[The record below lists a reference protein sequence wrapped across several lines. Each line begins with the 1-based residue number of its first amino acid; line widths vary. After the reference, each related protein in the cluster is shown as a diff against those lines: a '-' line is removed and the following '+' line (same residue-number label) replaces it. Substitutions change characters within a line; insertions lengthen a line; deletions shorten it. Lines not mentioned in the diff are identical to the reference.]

1 MTPFFRRSKRL
12 GVWLLMTL
20 AVCVPI
26 SGCQTSLFGWSSP
39 EMVARVATPDGAPV
53 AGAIV
58 VANWNIEGPWNGAS
72 LGQLAIAE
80 AVTDQNGTFRIPA
93 WGPRSPAKG
102 HIRIDEPTVR
112 IFKLGFFPLIIYN
125 YDGMPMKAA
134 NSTIVF
140 RLQNQT
146 IELTPFKGSLREYEL
161 PLGKLQDSLLSIYRY
176 QNDDSCYW
184 KEMPRILVAIEK
196 LKIKLA
202 EQGAGSTLRS
212 AYMYAGPNEPQ
223 CGDAKQF
230 FMKYGNE

>member
-1 MTPFFRRSKRL
+1 
-12 GVWLLMTL
+12 MTL

-112 IFKLGFFPLIIYN
+112 IFRGNLGL
-125 YDGMPMKAA
+125 GA
-134 NSTIVF
+134 NSNGKTQGFTLVF
-140 RLQNQT
+140 YGSNGLWRIP
-146 IELTPFKGSLREYEL
+146 IESPMG
-161 PLGKLQDSLLSIYRY
+161 I
-176 QNDDSCYW
+176 
-184 KEMPRILVAIEK
+184 
-196 LKIKLA
+196 
-202 EQGAGSTLRS
+202 TLRS
-212 AYMYAGPNEPQ
+212 SQWNSTQLKRISVSSVPGAPSKIGQDVAPGLVTLPQ
-223 CGDAKQF
+223 RTQGHQSC
-230 FMKYGNE
+230 